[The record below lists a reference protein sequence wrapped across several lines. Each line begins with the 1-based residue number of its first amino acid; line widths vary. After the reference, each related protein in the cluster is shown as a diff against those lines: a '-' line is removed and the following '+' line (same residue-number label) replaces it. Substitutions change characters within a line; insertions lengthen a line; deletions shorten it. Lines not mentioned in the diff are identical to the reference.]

1 MTSDATPS
9 VDGRSI
15 ARRLD
20 FEGPQ
25 PNYFGVTRAE
35 AAPLSAGGFVGDVEA
50 GGSCNAST
58 LSLTPHCHGTHTE
71 GIGHIA
77 DRRIDV
83 VDIIPPRPLRALL
96 VSLPERRAHEVPD
109 TLAPATAPDDRV
121 LALADLEAALADTDD
136 AEALVIRTLPN
147 PPAKA
152 VAHYTGSDDYAYLTL
167 DAVALVVDRG
177 CRHLLID
184 TPSLDRLD
192 DDGHLAVHRAFWG
205 MPPGGRDPAAAARAD
220 ATVTEMIYVPEEIP
234 DGRYRLLIQPAP
246 FSGDATPSNPLLFA
260 DTEQ

>member
-1 MTSDATPS
+1 MANSAAPS

-25 PNYFGVTRAE
+25 SNYFGVNPAQ
-35 AAPLSAGGFVGDVEA
+35 AAPLAAGGFVGDVSA
-50 GGSCNAST
+50 GGSCNASM

-77 DRRIDV
+77 DHRVDVIDV
-83 VDIIPPRPLRALL
+83 IPPRPLSALL
-96 VSLPERRAHEVPD
+96 VSLPERTAGEVAD
-109 TLAPATAPDDRV
+109 ALAPATAPEDRV
-121 LALADLEAALADTDD
+121 LARADLERALDGASR

-152 VAHYTGSDDYAYLTL
+152 VAHYTDSTDYAYLTL
-167 DAVALVVDRG
+167 DAAALIVDRG
-177 CRHLLID
+177 FEHLLID

-192 DDGHLAVHRAFWG
+192 DDGHLAVHRVFWG
-205 MPPGGRDPAAAARAD
+205 MPPGGRDPADATRAQ
-220 ATVTEMIYVPEEIP
+220 ATVTEMIYVPPEIT